1 MGQKTFAI
9 AVVIFILGLGV
20 YFLRQQPFE
29 KLGKE
34 GTFSLD
40 FLSFFTGA
48 TSTEATGTRITAPP
62 PPPFPSP
69 PPPTPVPEPTVDP
82 RDVPEGFTVRELSP
96 WFRKV
101 RIGSFSPG
109 DFTYRGSV
117 SLYTYLKEG
126 ELVNVTGWKFQGNYG
141 SAVIPRAIDIYE
153 PSGLAPEGEI
163 YLRDRDYVNIYTN
176 TSAIGK
182 NFRLNKCLGFLGQY
196 NKFDPA
202 LPQNCPTDY
211 PQGVTT
217 LSGRC
222 QDYLRT
228 LGYCRVP
235 ENDPPVPQDDYACR
249 EFLKTVNYAG
259 CLDRHRFD
267 KDFLDREWRVW
278 IGSRFADPRHD
289 RILLL
294 DRQGLLVD
302 MYTY

>member
-34 GTFSLD
+34 GTFSFD
-40 FLSFFTGA
+40 FMSFFTGSTSRIS
-48 TSTEATGTRITAPP
+48 TSTIAPAQPQPGPSPVSP
-62 PPPFPSP
+62 PPSP
-69 PPPTPVPEPTVDP
+69 PSTIDP
-82 RDVPEGFTVRELSP
+82 REIPEGFTVHQLSP
-96 WFRKV
+96 WFHKV

-109 DFTYRGSV
+109 DFSYRGSI

-126 ELVNVTGWKFQGNYG
+126 ELVNVTGWKLQGNYG
-141 SAVIPRAIDIYE
+141 GTIIPRAIDIYE
-153 PSGLAPEGEI
+153 PNGLTPEGEI
-163 YLRDRDYVNIYTN
+163 YLHSGDYVNMYTN

-182 NFRLNKCLGFLGQY
+182 NLHLNKCLGFLEQY

-202 LPQNCPTDY
+202 LPQNCPVDY

-222 QDYLRT
+222 QDYLRS

-235 ENDPPVPQDDYACR
+235 ESDPPVPYDDYACR
-249 EFLKTVNYAG
+249 EFLKTINYAG
-259 CLDRHRFD
+259 CFDRHRFD

-278 IGSRFADPRHD
+278 IGARFADARHD